1 MKTWKN
7 KLSAII
13 LLACGYVGVLIDNDA
28 TALVL
33 FTMFAVPLFFAK
45 KNWIY

>member
-7 KLSAII
+7 KLSAVI
-13 LLACGYVGVLIDNDA
+13 LLACGYVGVLSDNDA

-33 FTMFAVPLFFAK
+33 CAMFAVPLFFAK
-45 KNWIY
+45 KNWIC

>member
-33 FTMFAVPLFFAK
+33 FVMFAVPLFFAK